1 MACMFSGYKYGVW
14 LGFSDIQSEGQYVSL
29 TDARSIR
36 YARWIGGE
44 PNNLNGREHCAMY
57 WASNGWND
65 FPCSKKINYACTNP
79 IDYN

>member
-36 YARWIGGE
+36 YVRWIGGE
-44 PNNLNGREHCAMY
+44 PMFKEN
-57 WASNGWND
+57 
-65 FPCSKKINYACTNP
+65 
-79 IDYN
+79 